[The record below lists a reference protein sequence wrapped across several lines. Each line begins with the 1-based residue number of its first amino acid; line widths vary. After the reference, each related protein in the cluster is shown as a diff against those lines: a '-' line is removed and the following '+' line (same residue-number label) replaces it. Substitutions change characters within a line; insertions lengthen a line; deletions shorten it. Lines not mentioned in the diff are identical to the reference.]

1 MSSRRRHAKLNTR
14 TDKTKSAQT
23 NCMQCN
29 SAKWASQNITPC
41 LAPVPDLLLY
51 LTSLKYAAFGDL
63 HSEMWGV
70 AGRRKRTRI
79 LLANRLV
86 ARAARR
92 EGSDAKRPAAKKA
105 EVGDRRA
112 AARSSSRIAH
122 AWPTAKQTLSS
133 SCKRPTWAVAA
144 ERQDVGSGPNAK
156 TWAVAAMQSP
166 NANFDN
172 FDSLRLA

>member
-1 MSSRRRHAKLNTR
+1 MQHLAIVIPRCGGLQADENERGSCLQIDSSHGPR
-14 TDKTKSAQT
+14 
-23 NCMQCN
+23 
-29 SAKWASQNITPC
+29 
-41 LAPVPDLLLY
+41 
-51 LTSLKYAAFGDL
+51 
-63 HSEMWGV
+63 
-70 AGRRKRTRI
+70 
-79 LLANRLV
+79 
-86 ARAARR
+86 RR

-166 NANFDN
+166 NANFD
-172 FDSLRLA
+172 SLRLA